1 MAPTSRK
8 RGRNGTVQ
16 DDMQNVVEA
25 RREALIEERQ
35 KQLEGIYDRH
45 DTLIRE
51 AFHMEKFTLML
62 GYDPKEA
69 KTEQTG
75 VIHDY
80 KAQYDLLSIPGP
92 SSGRRTRSER
102 RQIVT
107 APTHVSPDSVK
118 KGKGKVSSNAIWDI
132 LSTTKPSPVK
142 GKGKEKALTLVDS
155 ASAPPGR
162 KSPQR
167 DSYPAVD
174 VGMDSISAP
183 IVKGRKKAKFGPSEV
198 LEGASIVGRRHTGSS
213 TRQHVGGK
221 SSGESS
227 STAGRRLRSQDTTV
241 VVTAIADAPSK
252 FGPSTLEP
260 VPSVGGRHSAMGPPS
275 TPRNQA
281 LRGSYSDV
289 DPAVGKH
296 RNTLYNGV
304 SNGKRPREDSDA
316 ENLADRSPVTISTR
330 GGRALPARAAAHR
343 VTVPPPFSPFPN
355 IKRIKLIVR
364 RPPPS
369 YSNPSQLP
377 PPPKHGSSISAFLS
391 SYTTMEHKDVS
402 TRILQESVRRD
413 ADILERASKLKE
425 DGRWFYRSE
434 EEGGIFE
441 DLETPQGPERTTK
454 DVWDYCIEEIVT
466 LGQAEIKRPIGL
478 QITSQIAS
486 KVQAYWEGQ
495 HAKQDKKRV
504 QEEKRLRALAKQTI
518 KEVTSAWGKI
528 VLHIRHQEQVE
539 REAEELKRGHEHLD
553 AILDQSG
560 LLLETQQ
567 NSLVRRSRSTSSD
580 GFGMWGSEGGDSDD
594 SEGDGEEGEE
604 DDIETDEE
612 EPEPEPEPEPS
623 DVDEEG
629 DGDMDVETIALLGSH
644 SNIPISQSV
653 EASPTASTS
662 ILPSRGSVSPDGAV
676 NDEFS
681 MLALEDLLIL
691 PESSPPPTPT
701 PPSYPLGSPSLLSLP
716 SVQVR
721 DAPPVDDSV
730 APSDYAETV
739 SSSVSAVVSPG
750 KYDEELMAQ
759 NLTTP
764 KDTRSQIPIPDID
777 LHSRP
782 EAIIDTLDEIPA
794 QAALEEAM
802 EVNQVHPFAND
813 ITSETRPCETN
824 VDAGINGREP
834 HARCDEAVRP
844 DEPGK
849 EEQELPKLPIFS
861 ENGDDAHADEPEEE
875 EQELPDLPVI
885 PEYLKPFAV
894 APVEW
899 DPDVPIK
906 PPLLLRGVL
915 RPYQQ
920 TGLEWLTTLH
930 RNNLNGILADEMG
943 LGKTIQTISL
953 LAHLACDR
961 GIWGPHLII
970 VPTSVLLNWEMEF
983 KKFLPGFR
991 VLSYHGTTKRRKE
1004 LRQGWND
1011 KYHFNVCITSY
1022 TLASRDAHIFK
1033 RRAWYYMILDEAHM
1047 IKNFKSQRWN
1057 ILLMFR
1063 SFRRLLLTGTPLQN
1077 NLTELWALLQ
1087 FLMSGSNFANL
1098 KEFGDWF
1105 SNPLEKA
1112 IEMGNAHDDET
1123 MQRVSK
1129 LHTVL
1134 RPYLLR
1140 RLKRDVEKEL
1150 PSKFEHLML
1159 CPLSKRQRYLY
1170 DEFMSRAHTQDALQS
1185 GIYQKIANILM
1196 QLRKVCNHPDL
1207 FEVRPVVTSFA
1218 MTRSAVADFEIKEL
1232 LIRRRLLTEDEE
1244 SLNFDFLGLRFIDQQ
1259 NTSEF
1264 SAMETRR
1271 LDATSHL
1278 PFFELPGEPPP
1289 KDMRTID
1296 GFRAYAAWRS
1306 RAEMIARWTHVAYV
1320 NRYRIQ
1326 AYPIA
1331 SREMIA
1337 YVGSINKPILPLSCV
1352 DQTAYLDT
1360 MITMH
1365 AMVKTYAQRSDEM
1378 GSTIDHFAFVTP
1390 AVVAL
1395 DIPRIALPSLPI
1407 NQITRDFDAVLHKS
1421 SVKLQ
1426 IAFPDPLLLQYDCGK
1441 LQQLN
1446 LLLREKKAGGHRV
1459 LIFTQMT
1466 RILDI
1471 LEIFLNFHGY
1481 LYLRLDGATKIED
1494 RQYITERFNA
1504 DPRIFCFIASS
1515 RSGGVGINLTGADTV
1530 VFYDSD
1536 FNPQMDRQCEDRAHR
1551 IGQIRDVHIYRFV
1564 SQYTVEEA
1572 MLRKANQKRSLDDLV
1587 IQKGGFDWRTIFN
1600 DEKALTNAL
1609 EEFDD
1614 QEDAHAAAVATR
1626 EEVAIVGADEADF
1639 GEGETT
1645 RDIDN
1650 RESSQVDVEQQP
1662 EEGQQG
1668 QDEEEDEEEGGTTA
1682 DYMLAFVKQ
1691 DYDYFREW
1699 RL

>member
-1 MAPTSRK
+1 M
-8 RGRNGTVQ
+8 Q

-35 KQLEGIYDRH
+35 KQLESIYDRH
-45 DTLIRE
+45 DTLVRE
-51 AFHMEKFTLML
+51 AFHMERFTLML
-62 GYDPKEA
+62 GYDPKA
-69 KTEQTG
+69 STMPNTNIMFQ
-75 VIHDY
+75 Y
-80 KAQYDLLSIPGP
+80 KAQYDLLSIAGP

-118 KGKGKVSSNAIWDI
+118 KGKGKASSNAIWDI
-132 LSTTKPSPVK
+132 LSTARPSPMK
-142 GKGKEKALTLVDS
+142 GKGKEKASMFMDS
-155 ASAPPGR
+155 ASAPIGR
-162 KSPQR
+162 KAPQR
-167 DSYPAVD
+167 DLHSVVD
-174 VGMDSISAP
+174 VEMDSISAP
-183 IVKGRKKAKFGPSEV
+183 IVKGRKKAKFGPSEI
-198 LEGASIVGRRHTGSS
+198 LEGASIVGRRHTGISA
-213 TRQHVGGK
+213 RQHMGGK
-221 SSGESS
+221 SSGESL
-227 STAGRRLRSQDTTV
+227 STAGRRLRSQDTTTV
-241 VVTAIADAPSK
+241 VAPIADAPTKS
-252 FGPSTLEP
+252 GPSTPEL

-281 LRGSYSDV
+281 LGGSYSDV
-289 DPAVGKH
+289 DPAV
-296 RNTLYNGV
+296 
-304 SNGKRPREDSDA
+304 
-316 ENLADRSPVTISTR
+316 
-330 GGRALPARAAAHR
+330 
-343 VTVPPPFSPFPN
+343 TVPLPPPSPYSN

-369 YSNPSQLP
+369 YSNPNQLP

-391 SYTTMEHKDVS
+391 SYTTMENKDVS
-402 TRILQESVRRD
+402 TRILRESVRRD

-434 EEGGIFE
+434 EEGGIIE

-454 DVWDYCIEEIVT
+454 DVWDHCIEEIVA
-466 LGQAEIKRPIGL
+466 LGQAEIKRPIGA
-478 QITSQIAS
+478 QIASQIAS

-504 QEEKRLRALAKQTI
+504 QEEKRLRVLAKQTI

-580 GFGMWGSEGGDSDD
+580 GFGIWGFEGGDSDD

-604 DDIETDEE
+604 DDIESDEEEE
-612 EPEPEPEPEPS
+612 EPEPEPEQS
-623 DVDEEG
+623 DGDEEG
-629 DGDMDVETIALLGSH
+629 EDGVHVDTIALLGGSPDT
-644 SNIPISQSV
+644 PISQSV
-653 EASPTASTS
+653 EASPTASTL
-662 ILPSRGSVSPDGAV
+662 ILPSRGS
-676 NDEFS
+676 
-681 MLALEDLLIL
+681 
-691 PESSPPPTPT
+691 
-701 PPSYPLGSPSLLSLP
+701 
-716 SVQVR
+716 
-721 DAPPVDDSV
+721 DASPVDDSV

-739 SSSVSAVVSPG
+739 PSSVSAVASPG
-750 KYDEELMAQ
+750 KYDEDVAAQ
-759 NLTTP
+759 NLATL
-764 KDTRSQIPIPDID
+764 KDVRSQIPTPDID
-777 LHSRP
+777 LRSRP
-782 EAIIDTLDEIPA
+782 EGTIDTLDEVSA
-794 QAALEEAM
+794 QSALEEEM
-802 EVNQVHPFAND
+802 EVNRMHPFAND
-813 ITSETRPCETN
+813 INNETRLCETN
-824 VDAGINGREP
+824 VDAGVNGTEP
-834 HARCDEAVRP
+834 HARCDEVVRP
-844 DEPGK
+844 DGPEK
-849 EEQELPKLPIFS
+849 EEQELPKLPIIP
-861 ENGDDAHADEPEEE
+861 EDGDDARPDEPEEE
-875 EQELPDLPVI
+875 EQELPDLPII

-899 DPDVPIK
+899 DPDAPIK

-1170 DEFMSRAHTQDALQS
+1170 DEFMSRTHTQDALQS
-1185 GIYQKIANILM
+1185 GVYQKIANILM

-1232 LIRRRLLTEDEE
+1232 LIRRRLLTEEEE
-1244 SLNFDFLGLRFIDQQ
+1244 SVNLDFLGLRFIDQQ

-1264 SAMETRR
+1264 GAMETQR
-1271 LDATSHL
+1271 LDATSRL
-1278 PFFELPGEPPP
+1278 PFIFELPGEPPP

-1306 RAEMIARWTHVAYV
+1306 RADKIAHWTHVAYV

-1337 YVGSINKPILPLSCV
+1337 YVGSINKPILPLSYV
-1352 DQTAYLDT
+1352 NQTAYLDT

-1365 AMVKTYAQRSDEM
+1365 TMVKTYAQRSDEM
-1378 GSTIDHFAFVTP
+1378 ASTIDRFAFATP

-1407 NQITRDFDAVLHKS
+1407 NQITRDFDAVFHKS

-1504 DPRIFCFIASS
+1504 DSRIFCFIASS

-1564 SQYTVEEA
+1564 SQHTVEEA

-1662 EEGQQG
+1662 EERQEG
-1668 QDEEEDEEEGGTTA
+1668 QDEEEDEEEGGTIA
-1682 DYMLAFVKQ
+1682 DYMLAFVRQ

-1699 RL
+1699 RV